1 MSNNDK
7 YKKILILPAFVFV
20 IYIAFDVFLE
30 DFTEIDITGFG
41 QVFLYFLVGSFI
53 LLGIVF

>member
-30 DFTEIDITGFG
+30 DFT
-41 QVFLYFLVGSFI
+41 
-53 LLGIVF
+53 